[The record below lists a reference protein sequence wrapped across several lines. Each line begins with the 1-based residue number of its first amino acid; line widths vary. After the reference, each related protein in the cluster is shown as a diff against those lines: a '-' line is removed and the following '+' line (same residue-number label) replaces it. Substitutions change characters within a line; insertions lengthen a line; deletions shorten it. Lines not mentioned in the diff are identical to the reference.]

1 MVSVLVFSSYPLFRI
16 GLVKALEG
24 LPDISIVGACDPDPE
39 DAALDFVQKNPAD
52 VLVLDMCIMKGEYFD
67 LVRRIKEINSN
78 IKIIMLAAQNKEPI
92 PTRFL
97 KAGVDAYLTYRTD
110 VGEVSKAITEV
121 QQGNQYIGR
130 DCAQTHA
137 LNRVAGP
144 LVESPV
150 AVLSE
155 RELQVMMMII
165 AGQRVAAISNS
176 LSISPKTINT
186 YRYRLF
192 AKLDVDSDVSLTLL
206 AIRHGLIEA

>member
-1 MVSVLVFSSYPLFRI
+1 VISVLVFSSYPLFRI
-16 GLVKALEG
+16 GLVKALDG
-24 LPDISIVGACDPDPE
+24 LSDISVVGACDPDPE
-39 DAALDFVQKNPAD
+39 AAALDFVQKNP
-52 VLVLDMCIMKGEYFD
+52 VNVVVLDMCIMKGEYFD
-67 LVRRIKEINSN
+67 LVRRIKEINLN

-97 KAGVDAYLTYRTD
+97 KAGVDAYLTYRAD
-110 VGEVSKAITEV
+110 VDEVSKAITEV

-130 DCAQTHA
+130 DCTQTHA
-137 LNRVAGP
+137 LNRVTGP
-144 LVESPV
+144 ATESPV
-150 AVLSE
+150 AILSE

-165 AGQRVAAISNS
+165 SGQRVAAISNS